1 MQLPV
6 HIGNTTLVALL
17 DSGSTHTFIKNEIA
31 VQLGLQVQPHSGM
44 SVKVAN
50 DVKVISTGV
59 CPKLQFCIEEH
70 FDHTCYVL
78 PSTGFDIVLGVQWL
92 RSLGPILWNF
102 GLTMTIWRNGYTVIW
117 HGIGTTSASCVEQSR
132 DHELLPLYL
141 LPLMISFKIH
151 KGCPPLP
158 PRRHDH
164 HIRLL
169 PGSTPIPVRPYRYP
183 QLLKDEIE
191 CQCEDM
197 LKQAIIWECT
207 STFSSPVFYL

>member
-1 MQLPV
+1 MQLLV

-78 PSTGFDIVLGVQWL
+78 PSAGFDIVLGVQWL

-102 GLTMTIWRNGYTVIW
+102 DGLTMTIWRNGRTVIW
-117 HGIGTTSASCVEQSR
+117 HGIGTTSAFCVEQSR

-151 KGCPPLP
+151 KGCPPP
-158 PRRHDH
+158 P
-164 HIRLL
+164 
-169 PGSTPIPVRPYRYP
+169 SAT
-183 QLLKDEIE
+183 
-191 CQCEDM
+191 
-197 LKQAIIWECT
+197 
-207 STFSSPVFYL
+207 